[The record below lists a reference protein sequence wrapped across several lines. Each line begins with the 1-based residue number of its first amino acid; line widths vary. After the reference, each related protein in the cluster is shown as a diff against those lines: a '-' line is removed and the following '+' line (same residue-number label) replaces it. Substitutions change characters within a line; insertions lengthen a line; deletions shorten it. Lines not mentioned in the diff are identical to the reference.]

1 MNILFHIANGMVLP
15 PAMFFAWNYYKF
27 EGNKIQFRRLWIS
40 MAILFVTV
48 LITSLQFVFPEI
60 INVLNRN
67 RQAIFSGELW
77 RLITPLFIQ
86 PMGIWQ
92 CFFNGLFFISFVPIA
107 EHLFGRGFLLIYF
120 GVSMIGQMIIMY
132 WETTPGG
139 LPTAGGGS
147 SSALYAVIGALFAYV
162 LINRKNFPKGYIL
175 IPIAGFLGATIL
187 VFFED
192 GHAPVLLMGGILGL
206 FLSNKRIQVDTPI
219 NEIEN

>member
-1 MNILFHIANGMVLP
+1 
-15 PAMFFAWNYYKF
+15 
-27 EGNKIQFRRLWIS
+27 
-40 MAILFVTV
+40 
-48 LITSLQFVFPEI
+48 
-60 INVLNRN
+60 
-67 RQAIFSGELW
+67 
-77 RLITPLFIQ
+77 
-86 PMGIWQ
+86 
-92 CFFNGLFFISFVPIA
+92 
-107 EHLFGRGFLLIYF
+107 
-120 GVSMIGQMIIMY
+120 MY

-162 LINRKNFPKGYIL
+162 LINRKYFPKGYIL
-175 IPIAGFLGATIL
+175 IPIAGFLGSTIL